1 MLAVSA
7 DDLSGATSAAQSWG
21 PPFPILYNS
30 DTAVIENYGVLAGK
44 ISKPATFIIDKS
56 GVIRWKYIGN
66 DKADRPSPQE
76 VLEQLRALEG

>member
-30 DTAVIENYGVLAGK
+30 DTTVIENYGVLAGK
-44 ISKPATFIIDKS
+44 IAKPATFIIDKG
-56 GVIRWKYIGN
+56 GVIRWKYIGS
-66 DKADRPSPQE
+66 DKTDRPSPQA
-76 VLEQLRALEG
+76 VLERLRALDG